1 MPRKRASSGMR
12 SRAAREARAKR
23 EARYKPT
30 SIPADVDLT
39 SPAHT
44 LSARDLYLREKA
56 RRAGRVH
63 QDPDHPMSQA
73 RRQYEALL
81 AAEAEAGRG
90 GRPKKVVAAKAAARK
105 ALLEGE
111 ELDED

>member
-1 MPRKRASSGMR
+1 MPRKRATNGTR

-30 SIPADVDLT
+30 TVPADLDLT
-39 SPAHT
+39 TPAHH

-56 RRAGRVH
+56 RRAHRQVA
-63 QDPDHPMSQA
+63 DENHPLAQA
-73 RRQYEALL
+73 QRQYQALL

-90 GRPKKVVAAKAAARK
+90 GRPKKMVADRKAALK
-105 ALLEGE
+105 
-111 ELDED
+111 ELDTDEGD

>member
-23 EARYKPT
+23 DARYKPT
-30 SIPADVDLT
+30 AFPKDVDFT
-39 SPAHT
+39 SPAHA

-56 RRAGRVH
+56 RRAHKV
-63 QDPDHPMSQA
+63 QEDPNHPLSQA

-105 ALLEGE
+105 ALLEE
-111 ELDED
+111 RDED